1 MKNKKY
7 VIMCV
12 GRTHT
17 GKTTFAKEVVKKFP
31 AVLQID
37 SDEIAVFAKEKY
49 PSVVES
55 DYNKTRPD
63 FKNLKMVL
71 FKDVYTFGLN
81 IGLNIILSNSNLSR
95 KVRSFVS
102 GQARKHGYQIVTVYF
117 NLPEEVILKRLH
129 NTRKSDKVFIQS
141 KTWAQVLERQRKI
154 SELPPSKRNT
164 IYFEITNNNDEAM
177 IMEEIG
183 KLL

>member
-31 AVLQID
+31 NTIQID

-49 PSVVES
+49 PLVVES
-55 DYNKTRPD
+55 VYNKTRVD
-63 FKNLKMVL
+63 FNNLKMVL
-71 FKDVYTFGLN
+71 FKDVYSFGLN
-81 IGLNIILSNSNLSR
+81 IGLNIILSNSNLSK

-102 GQARKHGYQIVTVYF
+102 NRARRHGYEI
-117 NLPEEVILKRLH
+117 I
-129 NTRKSDKVFIQS
+129 
-141 KTWAQVLERQRKI
+141 
-154 SELPPSKRNT
+154 T
-164 IYFEITNNNDEAM
+164 IY
-177 IMEEIG
+177 
-183 KLL
+183 